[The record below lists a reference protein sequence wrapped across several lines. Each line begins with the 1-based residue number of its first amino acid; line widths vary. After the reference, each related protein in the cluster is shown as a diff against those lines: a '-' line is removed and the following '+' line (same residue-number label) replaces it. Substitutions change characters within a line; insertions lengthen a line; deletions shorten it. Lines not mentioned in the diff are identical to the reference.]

1 MRLIPWKELPAD
13 MRTEEVRPFYDL
25 LAKKRGQLLVKRLV
39 DICGSAV
46 LLVLLSPVFAVL
58 AIAIKVD
65 SPGPV
70 FYRQLR
76 VTQYGKRF
84 RIFKFR
90 TMCDR
95 ADQIGSAVTVGN
107 DARVT
112 RVGKAIRRLR
122 LDEISQLV
130 DVFRGTMTF
139 VGTRPEVPQY
149 VDAYTPL
156 MRATLLLPA
165 GVTSMASITF
175 KDEADILAFA
185 DNVDDAYIRSV
196 LPRKMEFNLQDIE
209 SFSVFRDFSIMLKT
223 VSAVFG
229 GTSYSDEADERV

>member
-1 MRLIPWKELPAD
+1 

-39 DICGSAV
+39 DICGSAI

-112 RVGKAIRRLR
+112 RVGKAIRHLR

-130 DVFRGTMTF
+130 DVFRGAMTF

-156 MRATLLLPA
+156 MKATLLLPA
-165 GVTSMASITF
+165 GVTSMASIAF

-185 DNVDDAYIRSV
+185 DNVDDAYIRDV
-196 LPRKMEFNLQDIE
+196 LPCKMEFNLQDIE
-209 SFSVFRDFSIMLKT
+209 SFSVSRDFSIMLKT
-223 VSAVFG
+223 VSAVL
-229 GTSYSDEADERV
+229 RKV

>member
-1 MRLIPWKELPAD
+1 

-175 KDEADILAFA
+175 KDEADILSFA

-196 LPRKMEFNLQDIE
+196 LPRKMEFNLRDIE
-209 SFSVFRDFSIMLKT
+209 SFSVSRDFSIMLKT

-229 GTSYSDEADERV
+229 ETSCSGEADEQV

>member
-1 MRLIPWKELPAD
+1 MRLVPWEELPAD
-13 MRTEEVRPFYDL
+13 MQTEEVRPFYDL

-46 LLVLLSPVFAVL
+46 LLVLLSPVFAAL
-58 AIAIKVD
+58 TIAIKVD

-76 VTQYGKRF
+76 VTQYGNRF

-95 ADQIGSAVTVGN
+95 ADQIGSAVTVGD

-165 GVTSMASITF
+165 GVTSMASIAF

-209 SFSVFRDFSIMLKT
+209 SFSVLRDFSIMLKT

-229 GTSYSDEADERV
+229 GAPCSDEADERV

>member
-1 MRLIPWKELPAD
+1 MRLIPWEELPAD
-13 MRTEEVRPFYDL
+13 MQTEEVRPFYDL

-165 GVTSMASITF
+165 GVTSMASIMF

-209 SFSVFRDFSIMLKT
+209 SFSVSRDFSIMLKT

-229 GTSYSDEADERV
+229 GISCSDEADERV

>member
-1 MRLIPWKELPAD
+1 MRLIPWEELPAD

-165 GVTSMASITF
+165 GVTSMASIMF

-209 SFSVFRDFSIMLKT
+209 SFSVSRDFSIMLKT

-229 GTSYSDEADERV
+229 GISCSDEADERV